1 MKNLIKERLQS
12 FDSNVN
18 DATMTVSRELLVD
31 IVISHSKRNSSY
43 MREVENVIQ
52 VDTINSYEHLK
63 VILSKLNDNQ
73 LESLLLKI

>member
-73 LESLLLKI
+73 LETLLLKI